1 MNTDLN
7 WSGSKSQPLLTTFH
21 LFPGLKSETEEGQ
34 FKPVKPPMSDA
45 EFHNFLDAVGHLVR
59 PEEFRL
65 SVYLGGVEPALRS
78 VVWRHLL
85 NVYPEGLTGK
95 ERFEYL
101 KKKSNEYHRLRD
113 DWRQL
118 FSTGRGTEEIKF
130 ITNMVKK
137 DVLRTDRSHPFYA
150 GSDDNT
156 NVLSLF
162 NVLVTFALTH
172 PDVSYCQG
180 MSDIASPLLVV
191 QKDEAYAYICLCGLM
206 KRLGANFLLDGLA
219 ITVKLQHLALL
230 LQHRD
235 PDFYAY
241 LKKHDAHD
249 MFFCYRWLLLEMKR
263 EFPFDDSLH
272 MLEVMWSSLPPDPPE
287 EEISLSNSDYSPARL
302 TCSPISPSLANHAHM
317 YLRMRSLRRQASNNL
332 KAQNQDAGSENDDPL
347 SSVGLAAGDLKK
359 RKPCLPPLAVT
370 PAEEKDIDPKE
381 YLPVEDQATLELQDK
396 SSTIDRSLES
406 PPNSADIL
414 KENGAGPLLQRGMR
428 IMVNGSPI
436 SPEMVAGIS
445 EGEQSMNNVGSNQR
459 ESIGSEVEAKSKDE
473 CGHSKT
479 SSPSNGEEQED
490 TLFSQGEDKNRESSQ
505 GETPLSNSPSVNS
518 IPPGSPKRPTD
529 IPIKPAYQSKPAQQ
543 EPAAAKPAE
552 PAQNVLVSNNNCIT
566 ERTMDLV
573 ELNSCEEAVENPAI
587 DFARMPGALPK
598 LPSPSEFG
606 YGNPF
611 LLFLCLTLLIQ
622 QRDHIMRNRMDY
634 NDLAMHFD
642 KLVRRHN
649 VHKVLHQAKSLY
661 AVYLRSQ
668 AQAAQQDSSSGSDD
682 VSV

>member
-1 MNTDLN
+1 
-7 WSGSKSQPLLTTFH
+7 
-21 LFPGLKSETEEGQ
+21 
-34 FKPVKPPMSDA
+34 MSDA

-85 NVYPEGLTGK
+85 NVYPEGLSGR

-101 KKKSNEYHRLRD
+101 KKKSNEYFKLRD

-118 FSTGRGTEEIKF
+118 FSSGKGTEEIKF

-150 GSDDNT
+150 GSDDNA

-162 NVLVTFALTH
+162 NILVTFALTH

-235 PDFYAY
+235 LEFYNY
-241 LKKHDAHD
+241 LKKHDADD

-263 EFPFDDSLH
+263 EFPFDDALH

-287 EEISLSNSDYSPARL
+287 NEIRLSNSDYTPARL

-317 YLRMRSLRRQASNNL
+317 YLRMRSLRKQASSSL
-332 KAQNQDAGSENDDPL
+332 KAQGADHEKRASRG
-347 SSVGLAAGDLKK
+347 VVKK
-359 RKPCLPPLAVT
+359 RPNLPRLAVT

-396 SSTIDRSLES
+396 SSTIDKSLET
-406 PPNSADIL
+406 PPPSAVEEEKAKFTKAKIL
-414 KENGAGPLLQRGMR
+414 
-428 IMVNGSPI
+428 INGSPV
-436 SPEMVAGIS
+436 SPELDADDRHDQSSREGSMPRVSEAVSTSSQKSPQEGAVRSKAGEDSIGDGS
-445 EGEQSMNNVGSNQR
+445 AETCCSNEEVQDRNKAEQSVTKQASSD
-459 ESIGSEVEAKSKDE
+459 ESGVS
-473 CGHSKT
+473 
-479 SSPSNGEEQED
+479 SSPSI
-490 TLFSQGEDKNRESSQ
+490 SS
-505 GETPLSNSPSVNS
+505 
-518 IPPGSPKRPTD
+518 IAPGSPKRPTD
-529 IPIKPAYQSKPAQQ
+529 IPVIPAYNGSPQNGPA
-543 EPAAAKPAE
+543 PAP
-552 PAQNVLVSNNNCIT
+552 PSSSGDSQNVLVSGESGIT

-587 DFARMPGALPK
+587 DFAQMPGSLPK
-598 LPSPSEFG
+598 LPVPGEFG
-606 YGNPF
+606 YGNPY
-611 LLFLCLTLLIQ
+611 LIFLCLTLLLQ

-642 KLVRRHN
+642 KFVRRHN
-649 VHKVLHQAKSLY
+649 VHRVLHQAKSLY

-668 AQAAQQDSSSGSDD
+668 AQAAQQESSSGSDD